1 MSVFWGLLGMLG
13 LLALLPLFW
22 RALAMKARADGDDM
36 KGADNE

>member
-22 RALAMKARADGDDM
+22 RALAVKARADGDDM
-36 KGADNE
+36 KDTDDE

>member
-22 RALAMKARADGDDM
+22 RALAMKARADGDDT
-36 KGADNE
+36 KDTDDE